1 MFNVQFL
8 PVRLV
13 GLLNPFVAIPAGD
26 DFSESCLATEATLQG
41 SQVIHREDWCQLI
54 EDGVITSV
62 SDALVLSI
70 DILILQSLTEGTNLL
85 RETIVGHHQRKV
97 DARFALT
104 STPRKHVKNHPTT
117 ETDDGSALTI
127 SVLHVIDVF
136 GCLDTFLLTPCLD
149 GLPQTWHIQKPCK

>member
-26 DFSESCLATEATLQG
+26 DFSESSLATEATLQG

-62 SDALVLSI
+62 SGALVAGI
-70 DILILQSLTEGTNLL
+70 NELTFKCLAKGLYLL
-85 RETIVGHHQRKV
+85 FQTIVGHHQSKV
-97 DARFALT
+97 ETCLGFT
-104 STPRKHVKNHPTT
+104 SST
-117 ETDDGSALTI
+117 
-127 SVLHVIDVF
+127 
-136 GCLDTFLLTPCLD
+136 
-149 GLPQTWHIQKPCK
+149 